1 MAIPDHPRP
10 LADPQVINFYIK
22 IYFPMKSKYEQE
34 TYLFEKQIVPLEKSS
49 LYLDLINK
57 IYDKARALKEP
68 VVDDNF
74 SDLSEEEKG
83 KKRYELS
90 IYTYKLRAAME
101 VIKELEALQAKS
113 ERKHREAKQEY
124 DAYCKRNDIH

>member
-1 MAIPDHPRP
+1 
-10 LADPQVINFYIK
+10 
-22 IYFPMKSKYEQE
+22 MKSKYNQE
-34 TYLFEKQIVPLEKSS
+34 LELFEKQIVPLEKSS

-57 IYDKARALKEP
+57 IYDKTRALKEP
-68 VVDDNF
+68 VDEDNI

-83 KKRYELS
+83 KKRYELA

-113 ERKHREAKQEY
+113 ERKHREAKQQY
-124 DAYCKRNDIH
+124 DAYCKRKDIQ

>member
-1 MAIPDHPRP
+1 
-10 LADPQVINFYIK
+10 
-22 IYFPMKSKYEQE
+22 MKSKYNQE
-34 TYLFEKQIVPLEKSS
+34 LHLFEKQIVPLEKSS

-74 SDLSEEEKG
+74 SDLSDEEKG

-90 IYTYKLRAAME
+90 IYTYKLRACME

-124 DAYCKRNDIH
+124 DAYCKRNDIKSEGNNF